1 MDQMTMI
8 SPTLDISR
16 SEEGDNVHVSESLL
30 SCNEDRDKSE
40 LSLEL
45 HLEALKA
52 KRKQQLEKLELR
64 HQNGLEK
71 RLLQNSLLASSTEWI
86 LKSKIPQQ
94 SISNHDGRNS
104 ENRKHH
110 SSKVI
115 LQNLT
120 SNGVKAP
127 RTTGTNT
134 LGTVTER
141 QRKPLPQESQ
151 KAKEEADLA
160 ECQKQFCVAPVPEHV
175 SKPLYDELIHEQERL
190 RKEGREQRRDFLLTI
205 QKPFRFHKREEKKR
219 ERLKEEMASA
229 DKSEKT
235 EQVYVRKPIPK
246 AVSDPSFSEQLKEQ
260 EQQRKIR
267 IHLRAQETLKASSA
281 PIQRQEPS
289 ADRQTRSVQKSKSK
303 MLGYLDQKLSFRPT
317 TNAAV
322 PDFDKLYQAFQQ
334 KAMEAAER
342 RDVTHCKP
350 FQLRTSTLQ
359 PRHRSPENP
368 QKSTDKTNLKRSSSF
383 GGLTSLS
390 MDTLPTYITDA
401 ARKRS
406 MAVRRSLELK
416 DLKEQENAKW
426 MKQHKI
432 KSQAMSRAV
441 AMRAKAMDPHKSL
454 KEVYQEKLKQNR
466 QTDLERMKDY
476 QKELKEIK
484 TRVTARPYL
493 FEQVS
498 QKNAKN
504 NAERRYRNTLEQ
516 AGLDESFVRSKGETN
531 KAIHVNNESAEEDHD
546 STESETQKSA
556 GSGED
561 SVTNEEEKEGN
572 VETKEEELC

>member
-1 MDQMTMI
+1 M
-8 SPTLDISR
+8 
-16 SEEGDNVHVSESLL
+16 
-30 SCNEDRDKSE
+30 
-40 LSLEL
+40 
-45 HLEALKA
+45 
-52 KRKQQLEKLELR
+52 
-64 HQNGLEK
+64 
-71 RLLQNSLLASSTEWI
+71 
-86 LKSKIPQQ
+86 LKSKIPLQ
-94 SISNHDGRNS
+94 SISNHDGQNK
-104 ENRKHH
+104 NRKHH
-110 SSKVI
+110 SSQVF
-115 LQNLT
+115 LHHL
-120 SNGVKAP
+120 SSSGVEAQ
-127 RTTGTNT
+127 RTTGTNS

-141 QRKPLPQESQ
+141 QRKPLPQDSQ
-151 KAKEEADLA
+151 KTKEMADLA
-160 ECQKQFCVAPVPEHV
+160 ECQKQFRVAPVPEHV
-175 SKPLYDELIHEQERL
+175 SKPLYVDLVHEQERL
-190 RKEGREQRRDFLLTI
+190 RKEGREQRRDFLLTM
-205 QKPFRFHKREEKKR
+205 QKPFGFHKREEKKR
-219 ERLKEEMASA
+219 ERLKEETASA

-235 EQVYVRKPIPK
+235 EPVCVRKPIPK

-260 EQQRKIR
+260 EQQRRIR

-281 PIQRQEPS
+281 PIQRQEPD
-289 ADRQTRSVQKSKSK
+289 ADRQTRSAQKSKSK
-303 MLGYLDQKLSFRPT
+303 MLGYLDQKLSFRPK

-334 KAMEAAER
+334 KAAEAAER

-359 PRHRSPENP
+359 PHHRSPENL
-368 QKSTDKTNLKRSSSF
+368 QKCRDKTNLKRSSSF

-416 DLKEQENAKW
+416 DLKEQENARW
-426 MKQHKI
+426 MKQHRS

-466 QTDLERMKDY
+466 QADLERMKDY

-498 QKNAKN
+498 QKSAKS
-504 NAERRYRNTLEQ
+504 NAERRYRDTLEQ
-516 AGLDESFVRSKGETN
+516 AGLDENFVRSKGEAN
-531 KAIHVNNESAEEDHD
+531 KAMHVDSDSADEDRD
-546 STESETQKSA
+546 GTESRTQESA

-561 SVTNEEEKEGN
+561 SATNEEEKEEN

>member
-1 MDQMTMI
+1 MTMI
-8 SPTLDISR
+8 SPTLDIPR

-30 SCNEDRDKSE
+30 SCHEDRDKSDV
-40 LSLEL
+40 SLEL

-52 KRKQQLEKLELR
+52 KRKQHLEKLELR

-71 RLLQNSLLASSTEWI
+71 RLLQNSLLTSSTEWI

-94 SISNHDGRNS
+94 SISHHDRPNS
-104 ENRKHH
+104 ENRRHP

-120 SNGVKAP
+120 SNGFKAP
-127 RTTGTNT
+127 RATGTNS
-134 LGTVTER
+134 LGTVPER
-141 QRKPLPQESQ
+141 PRKPLPQDSR

-160 ECQKQFCVAPVPEHV
+160 ECQKQFRVAPVPEHI
-175 SKPLYDELIHEQERL
+175 SKPLYEDLIHEQERL
-190 RKEGREQRRDFLLTI
+190 RKEGREQRRDFLLTT
-205 QKPFRFHKREEKKR
+205 QKPFRFHKKQEKKR
-219 ERLKEEMASA
+219 ERLKEETASA

-235 EQVYVRKPIPK
+235 EPVCVRKPIPK
-246 AVSDPSFSEQLKEQ
+246 AVLDPSFSEQMREQ
-260 EQQRKIR
+260 EQRRKIR

-281 PIQRQEPS
+281 PIQRQEHS
-289 ADRQTRSVQKSKSK
+289 SDRQTRSAQKSKSK
-303 MLGYLDQKLSFRPT
+303 MLGYLDQKLSFRPKTNT
-317 TNAAV
+317 TV

-368 QKSTDKTNLKRSSSF
+368 QKSRDKTNLKRSSSF

-406 MAVRRSLELK
+406 VAVRRSLELK

-426 MKQHKI
+426 MKEHRI

-466 QTDLERMKDY
+466 QADLERMKDY

-484 TRVTARPYL
+484 TRVTSRPYL

-516 AGLDESFVRSKGETN
+516 AGLDENFVRSKGETN
-531 KAIHVNNESAEEDHD
+531 KAIHVDNESADEDHD
-546 STESETQKSA
+546 STESQTQESA

-561 SVTNEEEKEGN
+561 SVTNEEEKEEN
-572 VETKEEELC
+572 VETKGEELC

>member
-8 SPTLDISR
+8 SPTLDLSR
-16 SEEGDNVHVSESLL
+16 SEEGDNVHVLENLL
-30 SCNEDRDKSE
+30 SFKEDRKKSE
-40 LSLEL
+40 LSLEV

-52 KRKQQLEKLELR
+52 KRKQQLENLELQ
-64 HQNGLEK
+64 HQTGLEK
-71 RLLQNSLLASSTEWI
+71 RVLQNSLLTSSTEWI
-86 LKSKIPQQ
+86 LKTNILQQ
-94 SISNHDGRNS
+94 SISDHDGRYS

-115 LQNLT
+115 LRNFT
-120 SNGVKAP
+120 SSGIKPP
-127 RTTGTNT
+127 RTTGTNSQ
-134 LGTVTER
+134 GTVTER
-141 QRKPLPQESQ
+141 QRKPLPQDSQ
-151 KAKEEADLA
+151 KAKEEAELV
-160 ECQKQFCVAPVPEHV
+160 ECQKQFRVAPVPEHII
-175 SKPLYDELIHEQERL
+175 KPLYNDLIHEQERL
-190 RKEGREQRRDFLLTI
+190 RKEGREQRRDFLLTM
-205 QKPFRFHKREEKKR
+205 QKPFSFHKREEKKQ
-219 ERLKEEMASA
+219 ERLKEY
-229 DKSEKT
+229 KSEKT
-235 EQVYVRKPIPK
+235 QAVCVRKPIPK
-246 AVSDPSFSEQLKEQ
+246 AVSDPRFPEQLKEQ

-281 PIQRQEPS
+281 PIQRKEAS
-289 ADRQTRSVQKSKSK
+289 ADSQSRSAQKSKNK
-303 MLGYLDQKLSFRPT
+303 MLGYLDQKLSFRPK

-334 KAMEAAER
+334 KAMETAER
-342 RDVTHCKP
+342 RDVTQCKP
-350 FQLRTSTLQ
+350 FQLRTSALQ

-368 QKSTDKTNLKRSSSF
+368 QKSSDKMNLKRSSSF

-416 DLKEQENAKW
+416 DLKEQENAEW
-426 MKQHKI
+426 MKQHRI

-454 KEVYQEKLKQNR
+454 KEVYQEKLKQHR
-466 QTDLERMKDY
+466 QADLERMKDY

-484 TRVTARPYL
+484 SRVTARPYL

-498 QKNAKN
+498 QENAKN
-504 NAERRYRNTLEQ
+504 NAERRYKNTLEQ
-516 AGLDESFVRSKGETN
+516 AGLDENFVRSKGESSKDN
-531 KAIHVNNESAEEDHD
+531 DSVNEDHY

>member
-1 MDQMTMI
+1 MTMI

-16 SEEGDNVHVSESLL
+16 SEEGGNVHVSEHLL
-30 SCNEDRDKSE
+30 SCNEDRDQSQ

-71 RLLQNSLLASSTEWI
+71 RLLQNSLLTSSTEWI

-94 SISNHDGRNS
+94 SIRRNS
-104 ENRKHH
+104 ENHKHH

-115 LQNLT
+115 LQNLI

-127 RTTGTNT
+127 RTTGTDS
-134 LGTVTER
+134 LGTVMER
-141 QRKPLPQESQ
+141 QRKPLPQDSQ

-160 ECQKQFCVAPVPEHV
+160 ECRKQFRVAPVPEHV
-175 SKPLYDELIHEQERL
+175 SKPLYDDLIHEQERL
-190 RKEGREQRRDFLLTI
+190 RKEGREQRRDFLLTT
-205 QKPFRFHKREEKKR
+205 QKPFRIHKKEEKKR
-219 ERLKEEMASA
+219 ERLKEDMSSA
-229 DKSEKT
+229 NKSEKT
-235 EQVYVRKPIPK
+235 EPVCVRKPIPK
-246 AVSDPSFSEQLKEQ
+246 AVSDHSFSEQLKEQ

-289 ADRQTRSVQKSKSK
+289 ADRQTRSAQKSKSK
-303 MLGYLDQKLSFRPT
+303 MLGYLDQKLSFRPK
-317 TNAAV
+317 TNTAV

-334 KAMEAAER
+334 KAMEAAEK

-368 QKSTDKTNLKRSSSF
+368 QKSRNETNLKRSSSF

-426 MKQHKI
+426 MKQHRI
-432 KSQAMSRAV
+432 RSQAMSRAV

-466 QTDLERMKDY
+466 QADLERMKDY

-484 TRVTARPYL
+484 TRVTSRPYL

-516 AGLDESFVRSKGETN
+516 AGLDENFVRSKGETN
-531 KAIHVNNESAEEDHD
+531 KAIHVENESADEDHD

>member
-1 MDQMTMI
+1 MDQMTTI
-8 SPTLDISR
+8 SPALDFSR

-30 SCNEDRDKSE
+30 ACNEDRDKSE

-71 RLLQNSLLASSTEWI
+71 RVLQNSLLTSSTEWI
-86 LKSKIPQQ
+86 LKAKIPQQ
-94 SISNHDGRNS
+94 SISDHDRRKS

-110 SSKVI
+110 SSKV
-115 LQNLT
+115 QNLT
-120 SNGVKAP
+120 SNGVEAP
-127 RTTGTNT
+127 RTTGTNS

-141 QRKPLPQESQ
+141 QRKPLPQGSQ

-175 SKPLYDELIHEQERL
+175 SKPLYDELSNEQERL
-190 RKEGREQRRDFLLTI
+190 RKEGREQRRDFLLSM

-229 DKSEKT
+229 NKSEKT
-235 EQVYVRKPIPK
+235 EPVCVRKPIPK
-246 AVSDPSFSEQLKEQ
+246 AVSEPSFSEQLKVQ
-260 EQQRKIR
+260 EQQRKIH

-289 ADRQTRSVQKSKSK
+289 ADRQTRSAQKNKSK
-303 MLGYLDQKLSFRPT
+303 MLGYLDQKLSFRPK

-322 PDFDKLYQAFQQ
+322 PDFDKLYQAFHQ

-368 QKSTDKTNLKRSSSF
+368 QKSRDETNLKRSSSF

-426 MKQHKI
+426 MKQHRI

-466 QTDLERMKDY
+466 QADLERMKDY

-484 TRVTARPYL
+484 TRVTSRPYL

-516 AGLDESFVRSKGETN
+516 AGLDEHFVRSKGETN
-531 KAIHVNNESAEEDHD
+531 KAIHVDNESADEDHD

-556 GSGED
+556 GSGKD

>member
-8 SPTLDISR
+8 SSTLAISR
-16 SEEGDNVHVSESLL
+16 SEEGDDVHVSESLL
-30 SCNEDRDKSE
+30 SFKEDRMKFE
-40 LSLEL
+40 LSLEV

-52 KRKQQLEKLELR
+52 KRKQQLESLELQ

-71 RLLQNSLLASSTEWI
+71 RVLQNSLLTSSTEWMLKAHI
-86 LKSKIPQQ
+86 LQP
-94 SISNHDGRNS
+94 SISDHDGRNS
-104 ENRKHH
+104 EKRKHH

-115 LQNLT
+115 LQNFT
-120 SNGVKAP
+120 PSGIKAP
-127 RTTGTNT
+127 RTSQ
-134 LGTVTER
+134 GTVTER
-141 QRKPLPQESQ
+141 QRKPLPQDSQ
-151 KAKEEADLA
+151 KAKEEADLV
-160 ECQKQFCVAPVPEHV
+160 ECQKQFCVAPVPEHI
-175 SKPLYDELIHEQERL
+175 SKPLYDNLIHEQERL
-190 RKEGREQRRDFLLTI
+190 RKEGREQRRDFLLTM
-205 QKPFRFHKREEKKR
+205 QKPFRFHKREEKT
-219 ERLKEEMASA
+219 KEMDSA
-229 DKSEKT
+229 NKSEKT
-235 EQVYVRKPIPK
+235 QPVCVRKPIPK
-246 AVSDPSFSEQLKEQ
+246 AASDPRFPEQLKEQ
-260 EQQRKIR
+260 EQKRKIR

-281 PIQRQEPS
+281 PIQRNEAS
-289 ADRQTRSVQKSKSK
+289 ADSQTRSAQKSKNK
-303 MLGYLDQKLSFRPT
+303 MLGYLDQKLSFRPK

-334 KAMEAAER
+334 KAMETAER
-342 RDVTHCKP
+342 RDVTQCKP
-350 FQLRTSTLQ
+350 FQLRTSALQ

-368 QKSTDKTNLKRSSSF
+368 QKSTDTTSLKRSSSF

-416 DLKEQENAKW
+416 DLKEQENAEW
-426 MKQHKI
+426 MKQHRI
-432 KSQAMSRAV
+432 RSQAMSRAV

-454 KEVYQEKLKQNR
+454 KEVYQDKLKLHR
-466 QTDLERMKDY
+466 RADLERMKDY

-484 TRVTARPYL
+484 SRVTARPYL

-498 QKNAKN
+498 QENAKN
-504 NAERRYRNTLEQ
+504 NVERRYRNTLEQ
-516 AGLDESFVRSKGETN
+516 AGLDENFVRSKGETSKTN
-531 KAIHVNNESAEEDHD
+531 HVDDEDHN